1 MKKINRSAASILAVL
16 MATIQGCSTTG
27 VQESAGEYALDAWI
41 TARVKTLLSEDA
53 QIRAT
58 EINIETS
65 KGVVLLTGFINSEWA
80 MVQAVRDAQTISG
93 VISVKNDMRLK

>member
-65 KGVVLLTGFINSEWA
+65 KGVVLLTGFINSEW
-80 MVQAVRDAQTISG
+80 QWSRPYG
-93 VISVKNDMRLK
+93 MRKPSAESSRSRTTCV